1 MHSIRSLKRVGLTKG
16 ICVAWPHAHLS
27 RHMLH
32 SAPARRP
39 VSTAHPHRDGS
50 DPRNPRPLRDR
61 QNPYPDRKGHALN
74 VLSLASHYVPTSS
87 EVVERAK
94 AYVATGI
101 ARLDALHLALAVE
114 GRAAYFCTTDDDLMR
129 RGKQAD
135 TKETSVVSPLELVA
149 RLVQR

>member
-1 MHSIRSLKRVGLTKG
+1 MRIYLDICSIQ
-16 ICVAWPHAHLS
+16 
-27 RHMLH
+27 
-32 SAPARRP
+32 
-39 VSTAHPHRDGS
+39 
-50 DPRNPRPLRDR
+50 RPLDDQSQLRIRTETEAILGILDLCETGR
-61 QNPYPDRKGHALN
+61 LSLVSSAAHVIETEQNPYPDRKRHALN